1 MRIGIIQPPY
11 PGVVPGCTAE
21 DSIEFILREIEAT
34 KEPLDLLVL
43 PEYSNCPGASTK
55 GQIES
60 FLKRASG
67 GFMDRLSESAAERRM
82 IIAANTVLR
91 QGELLYNATILLGR
105 DGAELAMY
113 RKAHLTPTEL
123 HELGISPGGGPVTIE
138 VEGVRIGFLTC
149 FDAYFAEYAEAAAAQ
164 RPDMIIFASYQRSED
179 MNVIRRQAAARALD
193 MEAFIV
199 RASYSMGEGSPTG
212 GTSLIATPS
221 GEIVLDAGQ
230 GSGLFVCSINPKQKR
245 QRPVAHGMPEA
256 TSRQIVEDARR
267 PGIYRASRRPE
278 LAPYPRVVAHRGLSG
293 LCPENTIPAF
303 GAAIALGA
311 DEIEFDIWGSKDRE
325 LIICHDCDVA
335 RTTNGSGRIPDLTWD
350 EISKLD
356 AGIRFSPDWANIPM
370 PRFRDILERFAG
382 QVVMNMHVQEPGEGG
397 WMVREIGD
405 MVREFGIEDQVY
417 VAGERG
423 VLQAAMENYPEIER
437 CSLEGQIDMTLVDH
451 AIEFK
456 CRRVQFFDPYFNNE
470 LIQRARDLGLTCN
483 LYHVETP
490 EEAKERLAQGI
501 DAILTDHANLI
512 LPITRA

>member
-11 PGVVPGCTAE
+11 PGVECPAE
-21 DSIEFILREIEAT
+21 TTIEFILRGIEAND
-34 KEPLDLLVL
+34 EPLDLLVL

-55 GQIES
+55 EQIES
-60 FLKRASG
+60 LLKCDSG
-67 GFMDRLSESAAERRM
+67 GLMDRLSKLAAKCRM
-82 IIAANTVLR
+82 NIAANVVIR
-91 QGELLYNATILLGR
+91 ESDLLYNATVLLGR
-105 DGAELAMY
+105 DGGELARY
-113 RKAHLTPTEL
+113 RKVHLTPTEL
-123 HELGISPGGGPVTIE
+123 HDLGISPGGGPVTIDL
-138 VEGVRIGFLTC
+138 EGVRLGFLTC
-149 FDAYFAEYAEAAAAQ
+149 FDAYFVEYAEVVAAQ
-164 RPDMIIFASYQRSED
+164 RPDIVIFSSYQRSES
-179 MNVIRRQAAARALD
+179 MEIIRRQSAGRALD
-193 MEAFIV
+193 MESFVV
-199 RASYSMGEGSPTG
+199 RASYSLGEGSRTG
-212 GTSLIATPS
+212 GASLIATPN

-230 GSGLFVCSINPKQKR
+230 GTGLFVYSIDPKQKR

-293 LCPENTIPAF
+293 LCPENTIPSF

-325 LIICHDCDVA
+325 LVICHDCDVA

-356 AGIRFSPDWANIPM
+356 AGFRFSPDWANISV

-382 QVVMNMHVQEPGEGG
+382 QVVMNMHVQEPGEDG

-417 VAGERG
+417 FAGERG

-451 AIEFK
+451 AVEFK
-456 CRRVQFFDPYFNNE
+456 CRRVQFFHPYFNNE
-470 LIQRARDLGLTCN
+470 LIQKARDLGMTCN
-483 LYHVETP
+483 LYHVEAP

-512 LPITRA
+512 LPVTRA